1 MAGEGERSLAG
12 SGEGGLALAG
22 SGDGGRA
29 LLRSLDYPCTARL
42 RLRRLLA
49 YHRRY
54 SYEEIYEVARDKTRV
69 IFDVR
74 NLVNKIKSGQWR
86 KASIYVLSFVRP
98 DSMSHECK
106 LLLMFIQD
114 LMVLNDFADG
124 NTSVARLVS
133 KWFVSIY
140 GNPALAAY
148 PCFAALVEDVL
159 FLRSDHARAFL
170 KWQPVKNKAAEMVQE
185 MAYNMPELK
194 DKLHFPRGPNNL
206 YHVVPIGSSF
216 HRRCTVKNL
225 ARQQPIDLAQFY
237 LHLKKRMPSSIQGE
251 SAVFKAG
258 SATIQQE
265 PLIALLEKA
274 LQAGRHSLLEQVHPH
289 EYPSKEG
296 FPLMQMLSRSP
307 FMAKY
312 SRGQASQEHPSKQG
326 NMHTVQIKL
335 QYTSFLFFP
344 CFFPSLQILHRV
356 LLSSPVQKL
365 AAPLNILPKEML
377 ARSPFLVKTLRG
389 QAVQESSAVVVFA
402 ETNSAMKRMSFQE
415 SHRDAAHPGN
425 DSKRLRTTGN
435 FGEDPFSSAAIATF
449 QSQLKGVHK
458 SGGSSRFPEKVW
470 SAGAAIMHRPLGGG
484 L

>member
-312 SRGQASQEHPSKQG
+312 SRGQASQEHPSKQDTAQSSAVVTCTETRRPPEYPSKG
-326 NMHTVQIKL
+326 G
-335 QYTSFLFFP
+335 FP
-344 CFFPSLQILHRV
+344 LMQ
-356 LLSSPVQKL
+356 
-365 AAPLNILPKEML
+365 ML